1 MIQASDF
8 IKDWNVI
15 SAYQYNKFLCFE
27 IFTKRNDFGS
37 VFTIK
42 LDPNKTPVRE
52 A

>member
-1 MIQASDF
+1 MIEAKDF

-15 SAYQYNKFLCFE
+15 SAYQQNKLMCFE

-52 A
+52 V